1 MRTMSQQ
8 IENFNKEQKLHVR
21 ESEENS
27 RVGKHN
33 YWIKKFSSGTE
44 RIFEQ
49 GEEGIKRLEDRSIEM
64 IQSKK
69 QEEKWV
75 KKNELKRFRELWGTP
90 KNTSICI
97 MEVPGGQGRD
107 RKG

>member
-1 MRTMSQQ
+1 MSQQ

-33 YWIKKFSSGTE
+33 YWIKKFSSGAE
-44 RIFEQ
+44 RFEQ

-69 QEEKWV
+69 HEEKRV
-75 KKNELKRFRELWGTP
+75 KKNELRGLENCGEPPRTP
-90 KNTSICI
+90 
-97 MEVPGGQGRD
+97 VYA
-107 RKG
+107 

>member
-21 ESEENS
+21 EPNKNS

-33 YWIKKFSSGTE
+33 YWIKKFSRGA
-44 RIFEQ
+44 RRRFEQ
-49 GEEGIKRLEDRSIEM
+49 GEEGIKRLEDWSIEM

-69 QEEKWV
+69 QEEKGV
-75 KKNELKRFRELWGTP
+75 KKNELRGLENCGEPPRTP
-90 KNTSICI
+90 
-97 MEVPGGQGRD
+97 VYA
-107 RKG
+107 